1 MFWRGDTTAIYAL
14 PTGAPY
20 ARYDDTWNDS
30 QPAYSCPASAPSQT
44 PPTPQRGFGKVWC
57 TQPAVRQALGN
68 ATSAERGFAAQ
79 VQDFDAGLI
88 FKTDQG
94 ITYILESRSNTWE
107 QAK

>member
-1 MFWRGDTTAIYAL
+1 MFWRGDTAAIYAL

-68 ATSAERGFAAQ
+68 ATGAERGFAAQ

-88 FKTDQG
+88 LKTDQG
-94 ITYILESRSNTWE
+94 MTFILESRSNTWE
-107 QAK
+107 QVK